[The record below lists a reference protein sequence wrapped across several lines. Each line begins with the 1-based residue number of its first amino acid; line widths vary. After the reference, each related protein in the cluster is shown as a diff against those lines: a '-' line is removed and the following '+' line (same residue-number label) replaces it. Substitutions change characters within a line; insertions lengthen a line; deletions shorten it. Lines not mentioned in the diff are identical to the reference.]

1 MVWDAKAGVLAA
13 AKLKAPLE
21 APNAGV
27 LACPK
32 AGVLDA
38 PKAGVLVAPNT
49 DVLL

>member
-1 MVWDAKAGVLAA
+1 MDCDAKAGVLAA

-27 LACPK
+27 LAWPK

-38 PKAGVLVAPNT
+38 PNAGTLAPNAGVL
-49 DVLL
+49 L